1 MVSKNLPL
9 GPLMV
14 DVGGH
19 ELVVEDVDCLSH
31 PLVGG
36 VILFARNFHDRFQ
49 LAQLV
54 ESIHAL
60 RSPRLL
66 VAVDQEGGRVQR
78 LLDGFT
84 RLPSARS
91 LGCCYESDKVMGELA
106 AFAAGFVMASELR
119 GFDIDISFTPV
130 LDLFD
135 PLSLVIGSRAF

>member
-1 MVSKNLPL
+1 MPL

-19 ELVVEDVDCLSH
+19 ELAPEDIDCLCH

-36 VILFARNFHDRFQ
+36 VILFARNFHDQLQ
-49 LAQLV
+49 LAELV
-54 ESIHAL
+54 ASIHAL

-91 LGCCYESDKVMGELA
+91 LGRCYE
-106 AFAAGFVMASELR
+106 
-119 GFDIDISFTPV
+119 
-130 LDLFD
+130 
-135 PLSLVIGSRAF
+135 